1 MGAHMRLELLAELKE
16 RKRELED
23 ELEKVNALLTTYESG
38 SARVEPRLM
47 SLPTPLKTK
56 PPRVRGVLA
65 AARRAIEQLPGTFD
79 KNQLLDTLQRDHEF
93 ADKKITPSNIRNTL
107 RLLTQ
112 IGVIKVESEATATS
126 CARYIKA
133 A

>member
-1 MGAHMRLELLAELKE
+1 MPPELLAALKE
-16 RKRELED
+16 RQRELED
-23 ELEKVNALLTTYESG
+23 ELEKVNALLEMYEGG
-38 SARVEPRLM
+38 SVKVESKLM
-47 SLPTPLKTK
+47 SLPRPLKIK

-65 AARRAIEQLPGTFD
+65 AARKAIEQQLSGPFD
-79 KNQLLDTLQRDHEF
+79 KNQLLDTLKRDKEF
-93 ADKKITPSNIRNTL
+93 ANKKITPSNIRNTL

-126 CARYIKA
+126 CAKYVRA